1 MAQSPNQV
9 SSGMGAGNNLPT
21 NVDNG
26 TPAIPNDMAN
36 TPRPIERNVRGQI
49 ISYEILGDVPYGDLA
64 ITPLGGTSTQVV
76 RYLDSEVR
84 AQIDTDINSLSFEYP
99 IVQPEVIVRSKP
111 DDPLNYVT
119 AAFYG
124 WSPNQPPPP
133 NAQTGNVDTGTTADD
148 YSTTVVDN
156 ANSGN
161 SGYGGT
167 NYNWGNFFGVPLGGN
182 SGDGYGNKIIC
193 NELYRQGY
201 LSEKLWNADERY
213 GDMMFESDP
222 KLVIGYQ
229 MWARK
234 VVKLMRKRP
243 LYGKLAY
250 KIFKPWTEY
259 MGYKMGVIKKPTL
272 MGRFTNWVG
281 SKFSYMVF
289 DLYNGQRLLDKY
301 NQKVAV

>member
-84 AQIDTDINSLSFEYP
+84 NQIDTDITNLSFNYP

-111 DDPLNYVT
+111 DDPLNYAA
-119 AAFYG
+119 AAFFG

-133 NAQTGNVDTGTTADD
+133 NAQTGNVDTGITADD

-167 NYNWGNFFGVPLGGN
+167 NINYGNFFGVPFGG
-182 SGDGYGNKIIC
+182 STGSGYGNKIIC

-201 LSEKLWNADERY
+201 LSEELWNADERY

-259 MGYKMGVIKKPTL
+259 MGYKMGVIEKPTL
-272 MGRFTNWVG
+272 MGRFTNWIG